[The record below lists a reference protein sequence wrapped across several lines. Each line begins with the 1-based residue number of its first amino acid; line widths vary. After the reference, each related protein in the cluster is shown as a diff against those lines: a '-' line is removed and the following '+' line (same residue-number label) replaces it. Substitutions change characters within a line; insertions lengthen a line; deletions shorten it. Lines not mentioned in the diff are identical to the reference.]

1 MKKYQIGIIDDN
13 HKIAQQLQ
21 QKLSLV
27 DDVEILFFED
37 RGLKGINWL
46 NKNVQKPNII
56 LMDIEMPDMD
66 GIETTFRIKQIFPG
80 IQIIMLTVFESE
92 DSIFN
97 AIKAGATGYLLKDEK
112 LESILNSFEEV
123 LSGGAPM
130 SPLIAQKTIQML
142 SKGYKPQQVVIYAN
156 NSEEQLSK
164 RELEILQLL
173 ANGLRNFEVAE
184 RLFISNATVKKH
196 IENIY
201 NKLQIHSRAEL
212 VNWYHIN
219 K

>member
-46 NKNVQKPNII
+46 NTNLQKPNII

-173 ANGLRNFEVAE
+173 ANGLRNFDVAE

>member
-46 NKNVQKPNII
+46 NTNLQKPNII

>member
-21 QKLSLV
+21 QKLSLI
-27 DDVEILFFED
+27 DDVEILFSED
-37 RGLKGINWL
+37 RGMKGINWL
-46 NKNVQKPNII
+46 NNNVQKPNII

-92 DSIFN
+92 ENIFN
-97 AIKAGATGYLLKDEK
+97 AIKAGATGYLLKEEK
-112 LESILNSFEEV
+112 LDTILHSFEEV

-130 SPLIAQKTIQML
+130 SPIIAQKTIQML
-142 SKGYKPQQVVIYAN
+142 SKSYKPEKVVIYTN

-173 ANGLRNFEVAE
+173 AIGLRNFEVAE
-184 RLFISNATVKKH
+184 KLFISNATVKKH

>member
-46 NKNVQKPNII
+46 NTNVQKPNII

-80 IQIIMLTVFESE
+80 IQIIMLTVFESD

>member
-46 NKNVQKPNII
+46 NANVQKPNII
-56 LMDIEMPDMD
+56 LMDIEMPEMD

-92 DSIFN
+92 NNIFN

>member
-46 NKNVQKPNII
+46 NTNVLKPNII

-173 ANGLRNFEVAE
+173 ANGLRNFDVAE